1 MGEGRV
7 RVTLVRHGEA
17 GDDARHDEER
27 SLTERG
33 RADTRRVGRTLA
45 RRGTRFGA
53 VVTSPLVRAVQTAE
67 IIAAATGYRGRVTIT
82 RALEPEAPAAA
93 VVELLGTVDDA
104 KSIALVAHEPILSR
118 VAALLTGAKSFP
130 ALRKS
135 EVLRIRLSDEA
146 GSESAANAGR
156 GVVRW
161 RIDPDTG
168 KRHRA

>member
-1 MGEGRV
+1 MRQGRV

-17 GDDARHDEER
+17 GDDARRDEER

-33 RADTRRVGRTLA
+33 RAQTRRVARTLA

-53 VVTSPLVRAVQTAE
+53 VLTSPLVRAVQTAE

-82 RALEPEAPAAA
+82 RTLEPEAPAAA
-93 VVELLGTVDDA
+93 VLELLGTIDDTR
-104 KSIALVAHEPILSR
+104 SIALVAHEPILSR
-118 VAALLTGAKSFP
+118 VAALLTGEKSFP

-135 EVLRIRLSDEA
+135 EVLRIRLSEEDGGSASA
-146 GSESAANAGR
+146 G